1 MNPPNLSVVVP
12 AFNER
17 NGVVSSLREI
27 ATALNGCDY
36 EIILVDDGSTDDTLV
51 QARQIEAENS
61 RVRVVHYLPN
71 HGKGY
76 ALKQGVAHSTGAL
89 VAFLDADS
97 DLHPHQ
103 LLTFMDALDRAHADV
118 VIGSKLHPD
127 SKLEY
132 PMVRRL
138 VSRSYFFMV
147 HFLFGLPIHDTQ
159 TGIKLFRRE
168 VLEQVLPNVRIEG
181 FAFDLELLVGA
192 HLFGYKIVEAPIV
205 LNFDKTDRHPLR
217 VLRASIDVAV
227 DTWRVFYWTSFWNW
241 LSPSWSTKFWI
252 ATLVLGLVAASV
264 SIGHQ
269 LNNFA
274 LPSPLD
280 RVVDLL
286 LLRFLDRNIRDMILL
301 IGGIGIMVTA
311 VIQLNKQIV
320 SAFGRKGRTDLVE
333 RKDQ

>member
-1 MNPPNLSVVVP
+1 MDPHSISVIVP
-12 AFNER
+12 AFNEQQS
-17 NGVVSSLREI
+17 VVKSLREL
-27 ATALNGCDY
+27 AHALNGCKY
-36 EIILVDDGSTDDTLV
+36 EIILVDDGSTDDTLA
-51 QARQIEAENS
+51 QARLVESENS
-61 RVRVVHYLPN
+61 HVRIVNYLPN

-97 DLHPHQ
+97 DLHPQQ
-103 LLTFMDALDRAHADV
+103 LLAFIDVLEHAQADV

-127 SKLEY
+127 SKLVY
-132 PMVRRL
+132 PMIRRL
-138 VSRSYFFMV
+138 VSRGYFFMV

-192 HLFGYKIVEAPIV
+192 HLFGYKIVEAPVV
-205 LNFDKTDRHPLR
+205 LNFDKTDRRPLR

-227 DTWRVFYWTSFWNW
+227 DTLRVFYWTSFWNW
-241 LSPSWSTKFWI
+241 LNPSLSTKFWI
-252 ATLVLGLVAASV
+252 AVLVLGLVAGSV

-286 LLRFLDRNIRDMILL
+286 LLRFLDRNLRDMILL
-301 IGGIGIMVTA
+301 IGGFGLMVTA
-311 VIQLNKQIV
+311 AIQLNKQII
-320 SAFGRKGRTDLVE
+320 SAFGKKGRTDLVE
-333 RKDQ
+333 RKDR

>member
-1 MNPPNLSVVVP
+1 MNPPNISVIVP

-17 NGVVSSLREI
+17 SGVASSLREI
-27 ATALNGCDY
+27 ANALDGCAY
-36 EIILVDDGSTDDTLV
+36 EIILVDDGSTDDTWA
-51 QARQIEAENS
+51 QARQIESENS
-61 RVRVVHYLPN
+61 RVRVVHYVPN

-97 DLHPHQ
+97 DLHPQQ
-103 LLTFMDALDRAHADV
+103 LLTFIAALERAQADV
-118 VIGSKLHPD
+118 VIGSKLHPE

-132 PMVRRL
+132 PMARRL
-138 VSRSYFFMV
+138 VSRGYFFMV

-192 HLFGYKIVEAPIV
+192 HLFGYKIIEAPVV
-205 LNFDKTDRHPLR
+205 LNFDQTDKRPLQ

-227 DTWRVFYWTSFWNW
+227 DTLRVFYWTSFWNW

-252 ATLVLGLVAASV
+252 AVLVLGLVAGSV
-264 SIGHQ
+264 SVGHQ

-280 RVVDLL
+280 RVVDLF
-286 LLRFLDRNIRDMILL
+286 LLRFLDRNLRDMILL
-301 IGGIGIMVTA
+301 VGGFGLMVTA
-311 VIQLNKQIV
+311 AIQLNKQIV
-320 SAFGRKGRTDLVE
+320 SAFGKKGRTDLVE
-333 RKDQ
+333 RKDR